1 MRFKQMNLVDD
12 IPNTTDDFEHVNCII
27 EIPKG
32 TNTKYE
38 YNEKL
43 NIFELTRCLVS
54 SLQYPINYGFIP
66 RTIALDN
73 DPLDVLVFNH
83 DPIDR
88 GTLVSCRILG
98 MLGFEDDGEIDN
110 KLIAV
115 PHWSP
120 KERYSKLHDI
130 EPEHLKIFRQF
141 FKIYKLDRKS
151 TTKVG
156 DWKSSSVA
164 IKTLKESYERWR
176 KANKERFDEEWA
188 DNYFWG
194 KIRSGEYIVHPD

>member
-1 MRFKQMNLVDD
+1 MNLVDD
-12 IPNTTDDFEHVNCII
+12 IPITDDDYAHVNCII

-38 YNEKL
+38 YNE
-43 NIFELTRCLVS
+43 
-54 SLQYPINYGFIP
+54 
-66 RTIALDN
+66 
-73 DPLDVLVFNH
+73 
-83 DPIDR
+83 
-88 GTLVSCRILG
+88 

-164 IKTLKESYERWR
+164 IKTLKESYDRW
-176 KANKERFDEEWA
+176 KDANKERFHQQWSDK
-188 DNYFWG
+188 NFWG
-194 KIRSGEYIVHPD
+194 KIRNGEYIVHPD